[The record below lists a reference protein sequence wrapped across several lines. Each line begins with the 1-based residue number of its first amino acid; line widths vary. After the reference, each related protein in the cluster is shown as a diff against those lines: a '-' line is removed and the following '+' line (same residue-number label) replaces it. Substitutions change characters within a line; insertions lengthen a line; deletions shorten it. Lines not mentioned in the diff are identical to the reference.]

1 VKMVLRRTSG
11 PKKGELTG
19 GWRRLN
25 NEELRNSYDREQWR
39 ALVNTVTY
47 LQVSKQAKDYQ
58 LVKGDPE

>member
-1 VKMVLRRTSG
+1 MVLRRTSG